1 MNLKICSAIYLVVLC
16 VVIATNNAVPFSISK
31 TGVVTADVQCS
42 AAQDKE
48 KCTLELCKQ
57 QYPNAFECAALD
69 CKLRTPANKEAIL
82 DCVYGVCAL
91 KNHDVCEGITQCE
104 KVRAADPV
112 RGQAK
117 YIICITKLFICD
129 LGYSL

>member
-1 MNLKICSAIYLVVLC
+1 MNSKNSSAICLVALC
-16 VVIATNNAVPFSISK
+16 VVIGTCSAGFTISK
-31 TGVVTADVQCS
+31 TGVVTADAQCS
-42 AAQDKE
+42 SAPDKE
-48 KCTLELCKQ
+48 KCTLKLCKQ
-57 QYPNAFECAALD
+57 QAPNAFECAALD

-117 YIICITKLFICD
+117 YIICITKLFPKN
-129 LGYSL
+129 S